1 MFLKQ
6 VYTLIKPFTPYLF
19 WGLICLVTS
28 LLLMEQRGLTVSFP
42 HLDKI
47 IHATLFAALTFTGYL
62 AYSKFQPWVYSG
74 LICYGVLTE
83 VLQGILTVTRYASFY
98 DWLADATGI
107 LIGALLIKMFN
118 MYAKTQST
126 YVS

>member
-6 VYTLIKPFTPYLF
+6 LFSQAKPFTPYLF
-19 WGLICLVTS
+19 WGLIGIVTS

-47 IHATLFAALTFTGYL
+47 VHATLFVLLTFTGYL
-62 AYSKFQPWVYSG
+62 AYSKFQPWLYSG
-74 LICYGVLTE
+74 LMCYGVLTE
-83 VLQGILTVTRYASFY
+83 VLQGTLTVTRYASFY
-98 DWLADATGI
+98 DWLADVAGI
-107 LIGALLIKMFN
+107 LICALLIKMFN
-118 MYAKTQST
+118 MHDKPQST

>member
-6 VYTLIKPFTPYLF
+6 LHTLIKPFAPYLF
-19 WGLICLVTS
+19 WVLIGAVTS

-47 IHATLFAALTFTGYL
+47 IHATLFVLLTFTGYL
-62 AYSKFQPWVYSG
+62 AYSKFQPWLYCG

-83 VLQGILTVTRYASFY
+83 VLQGALTVTRYASLY
-98 DWLADATGI
+98 DWLADVTGI
-107 LIGALLIKMFN
+107 LICALLIKMFN
-118 MYAKTQST
+118 MYTKPQST